1 MREGKADTS
10 QEALPSD
17 TSFKCEQFQLGT
29 IHNRGGASHIN
40 QRNQNNSRGDSLIR
54 GLTKNLT
61 TIVVFT
67 LYYQNKEQRAVFQ
80 RPTVWPTFC
89 FSLEFQLL
97 DPGRSVAALAPLRHS
112 TQLQER
118 AIQCHS
124 LLFGKVM
131 PPRLHQADPQCSLG
145 TLVPL
150 SVGQQG
156 VLHIIRNSGAK
167 GVLAN
172 TGMFTR
178 GHSGRNSSVN
188 NLSTGFTHWCA
199 CEGVKGIVSRPA
211 MASFE
216 RACFLECPV
225 RGL

>member
-17 TSFKCEQFQLGT
+17 TSFKCEQFQFGT
-29 IHNRGGASHIN
+29 IHNRGGAFHIN
-40 QRNQNNSRGDSLIR
+40 QRSQNNSRGDSLIR

-61 TIVVFT
+61 TMVVFN

-89 FSLEFQLL
+89 FSLESFNSWTREGVWLHWLPSDTVLSCRREQFNVI
-97 DPGRSVAALAPLRHS
+97 PY
-112 TQLQER
+112 
-118 AIQCHS
+118 C
-124 LLFGKVM
+124 F
-131 PPRLHQADPQCSLG
+131 PPRLHQAGPQCSLG
-145 TLVPL
+145 ILVPL

-156 VLHIIRNSGAK
+156 VLHIVRNSGAK

-178 GHSGRNSSVN
+178 GHR
-188 NLSTGFTHWCA
+188 
-199 CEGVKGIVSRPA
+199 E
-211 MASFE
+211 
-216 RACFLECPV
+216 
-225 RGL
+225 